1 MLSLYARGLSV
12 REIQAHLE
20 EIYGT
25 QVSPDLIST
34 VTDAVLDEVRAWQC
48 RPLDALY
55 PVVYLDALQV
65 KVKSDGRVQNKAI
78 YLAIGINVQGHKEV
92 LGLWAAQNEG
102 AKFWLGVVSELKN
115 RGVQDIFIACVDGL
129 KGFPEAIEAVFPQ
142 TQVQLCLV
150 HLVRYSLAFVSF
162 KDRKEVAAGLKAI
175 YQAVTAGEA
184 EARLQEFASQWD
196 AQYPLIAKSWRSNWA
211 RLVPMFGYPPEI
223 RRAVYTTNTIES
235 LNMSLRKIIKTR
247 ASFPSDEAAFKL
259 LYLALQNIQKKWTMP
274 IPNWG
279 RALNA
284 LAILFEDRMPNNLL
298 NSFTQNF

>member
-1 MLSLYARGLSV
+1 M

-92 LGLWAAQNEG
+92 LGLWAAQSEG
-102 AKFWLGVVSELKN
+102 AKFWLSVVTELKN

-129 KGFPEAIEAVFPQ
+129 KGFLNLPRKSGHSDKD
-142 TQVQLCLV
+142 QVVLIWCASSKASGLLEPSAECLRTV
-150 HLVRYSLAFVSF
+150 L
-162 KDRKEVAAGLKAI
+162 
-175 YQAVTAGEA
+175 
-184 EARLQEFASQWD
+184 
-196 AQYPLIAKSWRSNWA
+196 
-211 RLVPMFGYPPEI
+211 
-223 RRAVYTTNTIES
+223 
-235 LNMSLRKIIKTR
+235 
-247 ASFPSDEAAFKL
+247 
-259 LYLALQNIQKKWTMP
+259 
-274 IPNWG
+274 
-279 RALNA
+279 
-284 LAILFEDRMPNNLL
+284 
-298 NSFTQNF
+298 